1 MAKKDIKQEGTV
13 LSKTASGELVIV
25 SIQTGE
31 GSVQTLHVTKVEAK
45 GLELGDS
52 VSLALVRK

>member
-1 MAKKDIKQEGTV
+1 MAKKEIKQEGTV

-25 SIQTGE
+25 SIQTVE
-31 GSVQTLHVTKVEAK
+31 GSVQTFHVTKEQAR

-52 VSLALVRK
+52 VSLALAKK